1 MVFRYFTNMISQA
14 SRNLAAT
21 IFVVG
26 LLLIGF
32 GVIIVALP
40 ELFAYL
46 MAGVFF
52 VAGAGCGITAVK
64 IFWTAKKL
72 DQAGSDSSE
81 PYRENVQIHIE
92 EHHDF

>member
-1 MVFRYFTNMISQA
+1 MVFRYYTNAISQA
-14 SRNLAAT
+14 SKNVAAA
-21 IFVVG
+21 IFIVG

-40 ELFAYL
+40 KLFAYL

-52 VAGAGCGITAVK
+52 IAGIGCGITAAK
-64 IFWTAKKL
+64 IFWASRKL
-72 DQAGSDSSE
+72 DQAGSEPND

-92 EHHDF
+92 EHHNF